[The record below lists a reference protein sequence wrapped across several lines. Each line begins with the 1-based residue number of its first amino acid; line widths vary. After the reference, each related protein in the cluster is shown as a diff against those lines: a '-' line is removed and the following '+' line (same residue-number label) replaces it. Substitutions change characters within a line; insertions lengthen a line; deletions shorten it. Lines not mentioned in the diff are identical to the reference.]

1 MLTTWDRLKRPF
13 CPIWDISRY
22 QIGMCIATVLWNGYR
37 IGNSPPNILPQ
48 TEVGQR
54 QPNRQQAA
62 GAVSSARKMA
72 EGAAS

>member
-1 MLTTWDRLKRPF
+1 M
-13 CPIWDISRY
+13 Y
-22 QIGMCIATVLWNGYR
+22 IATVLWNGYR

-62 GAVSSARKMA
+62 GAVSSAPKMA